1 MALGGIAT
9 SPPSTSPS
17 PSPMGTE
24 SDTAVSR
31 PSYSRTRTGCLTCR
45 RRRKKCDERRP
56 RCVGCERNHLLCSW
70 PHSTLDS
77 SQEFQLQVQNEA
89 ASLSLAPTRGLS
101 TTAAVFRGHESLVDF
116 FTQMTAPRLIA
127 RRQIENPFITY
138 NLRIA
143 PSCETLQH
151 AILAVASCHR
161 AYLEPS
167 FSVVARSHYA
177 VTLRSMKHAITS
189 WRTCSFPDR
198 LTILASAFA
207 LCWYEII
214 DANLEGSL
222 YHHLRACSAMLRDV
236 ERDSRG
242 TELQLL
248 GFFAEQYSY
257 LAIAANVCFGL
268 STMATKRRPQLP
280 QPVQNLNLGSPIHG
294 FLFGYAHELHD
305 AIPRIRNLADRFAL
319 EGNSTHVQVQ
329 YADIYSAITSWE
341 PRTAEGDPGYEQ
353 VGHMYQAA
361 CLIFLRTA
369 TYDPSEQPTELL
381 FSQVEPCVEIFLD
394 NFKHLSYESPAWNM
408 FMWATFVAGSCIRNP
423 QQRELLSEILRGST
437 MQMSAVDSTLHCL
450 SLHWKELDKDL
461 AAYGPYGFERTMRLH
476 KLDPCVG

>member
-1 MALGGIAT
+1 
-9 SPPSTSPS
+9 
-17 PSPMGTE
+17 MGTE
-24 SDTAVSR
+24 TDTSVPRA
-31 PSYSRTRTGCLTCR
+31 SYSRVRTGCLTCR

-70 PHSTLDS
+70 PYSTLNS
-77 SQEFQLQVQNEA
+77 SQDSQLEQVQNEA
-89 ASLSLAPTRGLS
+89 KSSSLVPAKRLS
-101 TTAAVFRGHESLVDF
+101 TTPAVFRGHEGLVDF
-116 FTQMTAPRLIA
+116 FKHMTAPRLIA

-143 PSCETLQH
+143 ASCETLQH
-151 AILAVASCHR
+151 ALIAVASCHR
-161 AYLEPS
+161 AYLEPG

-177 VTLRSMKHAITS
+177 VTIRSMKHAITS
-189 WRTCSFPDR
+189 WSSCSFTDR
-198 LTILASAFA
+198 LPILAAAFA

-222 YHHLRACSAMLRDV
+222 YHHLGACSAMLRDV
-236 ERDSRG
+236 EQDSRN
-242 TELQLL
+242 TEPQLL

-268 STMATKRRPQLP
+268 STVATKRRPRLP

-305 AIPRIRNLADRFAL
+305 AIPQIRNLADRVAL
-319 EGNSTHVQVQ
+319 EGNSAHVQAE
-329 YADIYSAITSWE
+329 YDKIYSTITSWE
-341 PRTAEGDPGYEQ
+341 PRTAEGDPAYEQ

-361 CLIFLRTA
+361 CLVYLRTA
-369 TYDPSEQPTELL
+369 THAQSEQPTEIL
-381 FSQVEPCVEIFLD
+381 FSQVEPFVKIFLD
-394 NFKHLSYESPAWNM
+394 NFKSLSYESPAWNM
-408 FMWATFVAGSCIRNP
+408 FMWPTYVVGSCIRDP
-423 QQRELLSEILRGST
+423 AQREVLSQILGHST
-437 MQMSAVDSTLHCL
+437 MQMSAVDTTLHCL

-461 AAYGPYGFERTMRLH
+461 AAYGPYGLERTMRLH